1 MEGKDGSPARAALL
15 RLLAGVQVGVT
26 GGLVMLAWFALNSM
40 LQAQRWYAVPNLLG
54 STFYGDLAFRSG
66 FGKVSVVGGAL
77 HLCASGAIGA
87 LFGLFAPQ
95 GQSGFRVLLIGVVTG
110 LAWYYLLFGAFWK
123 VVNPM
128 VPLYS
133 SSRSMLVAH
142 VLYGLWLGRWPGVLR
157 SLEQSGVEGGRLA
170 PDC

>member
-1 MEGKDGSPARAALL
+1 MDGKDGSPTQRVLL
-15 RLLAGVQVGVT
+15 RAFAGVQVGVI

-66 FGKVSVVGGAL
+66 FGKVSVAGTAL

-87 LFGLFAPQ
+87 LFGLLAPQ
-95 GQSGFRVLLIGVVTG
+95 GQSGFRVLLIGVATG

-123 VVNPM
+123 AVNPM

-133 SSRSMLVAH
+133 SDRSMLVAH
-142 VLYGLWLGRWPGVLR
+142 ALYGLWLGRLPQVLR
-157 SLEQSGVEGGRLA
+157 SLERTGIDEVG
-170 PDC
+170 